1 MKLNFGSQSIAG
13 GLKISKAQQTTLGIV
28 GLTAVVVGAGL
39 VLIMNFLKYI
49 DFNGKVIDKQSA
61 AISGYSS
68 SIRNSGACKAPKGK
82 EYTQEE
88 LKICGNPNDIESKD
102 VPGTLRASVMDDASS
117 NIALESVGRDTLSVC
132 INPETNEPYS
142 SVELKK
148 MYTDAETSNDQRYY
162 INAMK
167 ICSALRV
174 IPDALPITKNPEALL
189 ASLNQIYIVSNWS
202 PSSINPNNSSNQS
215 NFEGLYS
222 IPVNF
227 NNEDDNVSLDQIR
240 TLLGNI
246 SRSIRYFNVLSINI
260 EIPEESTKVKFT
272 GSAEAYYTS
281 EVESSETTE
290 TVTAK
295 GGK

>member
-1 MKLNFGSQSIAG
+1 MKLNFNGQSITG
-13 GLKISKAQQTTLGIV
+13 KLKISKAKHSTLGIV
-28 GLTAVVVGAGL
+28 GVSAVVVGAGL

-49 DFNGKVIDKQSA
+49 DFNGKVIEKQGK
-61 AISGYSS
+61 AISGYSA
-68 SIRNSGACKAPKGK
+68 SIKNSGACKAPRSK

-88 LKICGNPNDIESKD
+88 LKNCRPNETQTKD
-102 VPGTLRASVMDDASS
+102 VAGTLRASVMDDASS
-117 NIALESVGRDTLSVC
+117 NIALESVGRTTLSVC
-132 INPETNEPYS
+132 INPETDEPYS
-142 SVELKK
+142 SIELKEK
-148 MYTDAETSNDQRYY
+148 YTSAETSNDQRYY

-174 IPDALPITKNPEALL
+174 IPDTLPIINNTEALL
-189 ASLNQIYIVSNWS
+189 ASLNQIYIVSDWS
-202 PSSINPNNSSNQS
+202 PSTIAPHSSNGPS
-215 NFEGLYS
+215 NFEGLEA

-240 TLLGNI
+240 TLLVNL
-246 SRSIRYFNVLSINI
+246 SRSIRYFNITSLTIK
-260 EIPEESTKVKFT
+260 TKSDDKVEFS

-281 EVESSETTE
+281 SIESSETTE